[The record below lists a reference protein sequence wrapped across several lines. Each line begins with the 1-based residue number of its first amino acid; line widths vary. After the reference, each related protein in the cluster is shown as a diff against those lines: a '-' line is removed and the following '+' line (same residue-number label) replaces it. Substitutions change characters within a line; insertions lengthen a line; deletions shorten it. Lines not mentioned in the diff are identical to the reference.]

1 MKNLRTFGFLV
12 VLFTLCILSVSAK
25 DQWITVRSQNFF
37 LIGNASEKDIR
48 KVAMQMEQFR
58 ATFRL
63 LFPKTALSSAKPTNI
78 VVFKSESSYKP
89 FLPRRKDGKA
99 DTGIAGYF
107 QPGEDVNYITLS
119 TEGEDED
126 TFKVIY
132 HEYVH
137 YMIDS
142 SFGRSEIPAWLN
154 EGLAEYYSTFKV
166 ENGNEVSIGYPILE
180 HANFLAANG
189 LLALGDLFNA
199 SNRDIHANGG
209 RARHAFY
216 AESWALVH
224 LLMTTGR
231 NALLSKFVAG
241 LNNDLPPEQA
251 FQAAFGTGYEDMEK
265 QLRKY
270 VSQGKFNYQILTLK
284 EQLAVASGQTVT
296 PIDDAQTNAY
306 LGDLLYH
313 SNRLEEAETYLAKA
327 LAADPK
333 SVLANTAMGMTKVR
347 QQKYAEA
354 EKYLDAAVSGDAND
368 YKALYWYATLIVRE
382 STKGLLGSEI
392 QPEKAK
398 KAAELLARAIKI
410 KPDSAESADM
420 LAFIA
425 LVRQQGLDE
434 ALAVLKTALNAQP
447 GNQRLALRIID
458 ILLAKN
464 QYDEALASAKKIA
477 ANSESE
483 EIASRARSLVA
494 RLSSYLEQKQNFERQ
509 QQSRRDSQGRE
520 VIRTLSDEDSA
531 RMVLAARNYG
541 ITEQLTKPGADSDAA
556 IGNIRKVT
564 CGKGIQVSFI
574 TGGKQMR
581 LVMKDFQGLELTTY
595 LQNTVEFGCDA
606 DFSNLK
612 AYVVFRK
619 PVKPGSDPVL
629 TSVAFLPDDFE
640 IVDKMPG
647 SVVETTPDVTGSKA
661 STDDQAPKLTRKYG
675 AAELEAIRQNLRK
688 PGPDEIRVIGTI
700 QKLVCTSGDP
710 IVHFQ
715 PRSGTLLQL
724 TVSMAVQPQIT
735 IFTRD
740 SLPKVFD
747 CNASGGDVPAIITYR
762 KTADQ
767 NRPSTAG
774 QVVSIEFVPKEITID

>member
-1 MKNLRTFGFLV
+1 MKNLRAFGLLV
-12 VLFTLCILSVSAK
+12 VLFTLCVLSVSAK
-25 DQWITVRSQNFF
+25 DQWVTVRSQNFF

-48 KVAMQMEQFR
+48 KVATQMEQFR

-63 LFPKTALSSAKPTNI
+63 LFPKTALSSAKRTNI
-78 VVFKSESSYKP
+78 VVFKSESAYKP

-137 YMIDS
+137 YLIDS

-199 SNRDIHANGG
+199 SNRDIHANTG

-231 NALLSKFVAG
+231 NSLLSKFVAG

-251 FQAAFGTGYEDMEK
+251 FKAAFGTGYEDMEK

-284 EQLAVASGQTVT
+284 DQLAVASGQTVT

-313 SNRLEEAETYLAKA
+313 SNRLAEAETYLAKA
-327 LAADPK
+327 LAADPR
-333 SVLANTAMGMTKVR
+333 SVLANTAMGMSKVR
-347 QQKYAEA
+347 QENYAEA

-382 STKGLLGSEI
+382 STKGLMGSEI
-392 QPEKAK
+392 PPEKAK
-398 KAAELLARAIKI
+398 KAADLLARAIKI

-425 LVRQQGLDE
+425 LVRQEGLDK
-434 ALAVLKTALNAQP
+434 ALTVLKTALNAQP

-458 ILLAKN
+458 ILLAKQ

-477 ANSESE
+477 ANSENE
-483 EIASRARSLVA
+483 EIGSRAQSLVA

-509 QQSRRDSQGRE
+509 RETMRVAQGSE
-520 VIRTLSDEDSA
+520 MTGTLSKEDA
-531 RMVLAARNYG
+531 DRMALAARNYG

-564 CGKGIQVSFI
+564 CAKGIQVSFV

-606 DFSNLK
+606 DFSTLK

-619 PVKPGSDPVL
+619 PAKPGSDPVL

-647 SVVETTPDVTGSKA
+647 SVVETTPNVTRSET
-661 STDDQAPKLTRKYG
+661 STDNQAPKLTRKYG
-675 AAELEAIRQNLRK
+675 AAELDAIKQNLRK
-688 PGPDEIRVIGTI
+688 PGPDEIREIGTI

-710 IVHFQ
+710 VVHFQ
-715 PRSGTLLQL
+715 TRSGTLLLL
-724 TVSMAVQPQIT
+724 TLSNASQPKIT
-735 IFTRD
+735 LFTRD
-740 SLPKVFD
+740 PSQNNFGCD
-747 CNASGGDVPAIITYR
+747 MAGGDLPAIITYR

-767 NRPSTAG
+767 NKPTAAG
-774 QVVSIEFVPKEITID
+774 QIVSIEFVPKEITID